1 MIFRTFNHFAAIRSV
16 QLTTLLLITLAILA
30 TQSWQGFNFF
40 SELQHEQLSVGINA
54 PQGIAK
60 TDKPALS
67 KALIQLLGS
76 TEESADQG
84 HKTAEIHPESNLN
97 LQVSAIFFMV
107 PPGKSSVIVED
118 GDRTLILT
126 PGEEVRPGI
135 TIQAIES
142 NLITLKRNGKL
153 EQISFREH
161 DEANSDTPGL
171 STLPAQEQSAE
182 NAAIAPEMA
191 TATATATEQNTPTAY
206 QQYIQRKLALNK

>member
-16 QLTTLLLITLAILA
+16 QLTTPLLITLTILA

-40 SELQHEQLSVGINA
+40 RELQHDQLSVGINA

-60 TDKPALS
+60 TDKPVLS

-84 HKTAEIHPESNLN
+84 HKAAEMHPESNLN
-97 LQVSAIFFMV
+97 LQVSAIFFMA
-107 PPGKSSVIVED
+107 PPGKSSVILED

-126 PGEEVRPGI
+126 PGEEARPGV

-153 EQISFREH
+153 EQISFRDH

-171 STLPAQEQSAE
+171 SRLPAQEQSAE
-182 NAAIAPEMA
+182 AAAITPE
-191 TATATATEQNTPTAY
+191 TVTATEQNTPTAY

>member
-1 MIFRTFNHFAAIRSV
+1 MLFRTFNHFAAIRSV
-16 QLTTLLLITLAILA
+16 QLTALLLLTLTILA

-40 SELQHEQLSVGINA
+40 SELQHDKLSIGINA
-54 PQGIAK
+54 PQGITK
-60 TDKPALS
+60 TDKPGLS
-67 KALIQLLGS
+67 KSLIQLLGS
-76 TEESADQG
+76 TEDLADQG
-84 HKTAEIHPESNLN
+84 HKAAEIHPESNLN
-97 LQVSAIFFMV
+97 LQVSAIFFMA
-107 PPGKSSVIVED
+107 PPGKSSVILED

-126 PGEEVRPGI
+126 PGEEARPGI

-171 STLPAQEQSAE
+171 SSLPAQVQSAE
-182 NAAIAPEMA
+182 SAATSPE